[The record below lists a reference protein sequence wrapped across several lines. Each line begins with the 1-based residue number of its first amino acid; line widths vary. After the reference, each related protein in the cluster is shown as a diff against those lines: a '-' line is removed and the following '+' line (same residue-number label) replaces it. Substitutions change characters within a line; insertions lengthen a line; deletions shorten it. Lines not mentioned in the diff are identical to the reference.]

1 MRKKDV
7 KTLDLLLI
15 RETQIRGTE
24 SEGRKWDAGKRR
36 PESEHRLHLH
46 TRLRW

>member
-1 MRKKDV
+1 MRKKDI

-24 SEGRKWDAGKRR
+24 SEGRKWDAGQAQA
-36 PESEHRLHLH
+36 
-46 TRLRW
+46 